1 MSQENVEAV
10 PQESIVLATFKDRF
24 AAERMLASL
33 GRTFRREALAGKANV
48 FVISANADG
57 SLKLTES
64 RAVQASGLVST
75 GIRVTG
81 ALLAGFM
88 GLFSTLKEAFRV
100 RRATRAR
107 ASHVGPGDIRSHEI
121 LAQVGPDAAAALVRC
136 KDEEI
141 RHKVSEKAADSAV
154 GTWDGSLAE
163 FLAALDPGSKHDW
176 VRDALGVPSGAD
188 DQAAGSRE

>member
-10 PQESIVLATFKDRF
+10 PQESIVLATFKERF

-64 RAVQASGLVST
+64 RDVQASGLVST

-88 GLFSTLKEAFRV
+88 GLFSTVKEAFRV

-107 ASHVGPGDIRSHEI
+107 HR
-121 LAQVGPDAAAALVRC
+121 
-136 KDEEI
+136 
-141 RHKVSEKAADSAV
+141 
-154 GTWDGSLAE
+154 TWDRVTSDRTRSSPRSARMRPPLS
-163 FLAALDPGSKHDW
+163 FAARTKRYGT
-176 VRDALGVPSGAD
+176 R
-188 DQAAGSRE
+188 

>member
-10 PQESIVLATFKDRF
+10 PQESIALATFKGRF

-33 GRTFRREALAGKANV
+33 GRAFRREALAGKANV

-57 SLKLTES
+57 SLRLTES
-64 RAVQASGLVST
+64 RAVQAGGLVST
-75 GIRVTG
+75 VIRVTG
-81 ALLAGFM
+81 ALLAGFT
-88 GLFSTLKEAFRV
+88 GFFSMLKEAFRIG
-100 RRATRAR
+100 RATRAG
-107 ASHVGPGDIRSHEI
+107 ASRVGSDDIRSHEI
-121 LAQVGPDAAAALVRC
+121 LAQVGPGAAAALVRC
-136 KDEEI
+136 RDEEM

-176 VRDALGVPSGAD
+176 VRDALGVPPGSGPGDAL
-188 DQAAGSRE
+188 A

>member
-1 MSQENVEAV
+1 MAQENVEAAS
-10 PQESIVLATFKDRF
+10 QDSIVLATFENRF

-33 GRTFRREALAGKANV
+33 GRTFRHEARAGKASV

-75 GIRVTG
+75 VIRVTG
-81 ALLAGFM
+81 AVLVGFL

-107 ASHVGPGDIRSHEI
+107 ASHVGSDDIRSHEI

-136 KDEEI
+136 KDDEI
-141 RHKVSEKAADSAV
+141 RHRVSEKAGATAV
-154 GTWDGSLAE
+154 GAWEGPLAE

-176 VRDALGVPSGAD
+176 VRDALGVPS
-188 DQAAGSRE
+188 

>member
-1 MSQENVEAV
+1 
-10 PQESIVLATFKDRF
+10 
-24 AAERMLASL
+24 
-33 GRTFRREALAGKANV
+33 
-48 FVISANADG
+48 
-57 SLKLTES
+57 
-64 RAVQASGLVST
+64 VQASGLVST

-107 ASHVGPGDIRSHEI
+107 ASHVGSGDIRSHEI

>member
-10 PQESIVLATFKDRF
+10 PQESIVLATFKNRF
-24 AAERMLASL
+24 AAERMLALL
-33 GRTFRREALAGKANV
+33 GRAFRREARAGKVNV
-48 FVISANADG
+48 FVISVNADG

-64 RAVQASGLVST
+64 RAVEASGLIST
-75 GIRVTG
+75 VIRVTG
-81 ALLAGFM
+81 SLLVGFI

-107 ASHVGPGDIRSHEI
+107 ASHVGSGDIRSHEI
-121 LAQVGPDAAAALVRC
+121 LAQVGPDAALALVRC
-136 KDEEI
+136 KDEEM
-141 RHKVSEKAADSAV
+141 RHKVSEKATDSAV

-163 FLAALDPGSKHDW
+163 FLADLDPGSKHDW
-176 VRDALGVPSGAD
+176 VRDALGVSSGAD